1 MKNFSII
8 SAIDEN
14 RGIGINNQL
23 PWQLKADLKHF
34 SEITVGQKNNAV
46 IMGLNT
52 WKSLPEKYRPLPDRL
67 NVVLSKE
74 SISDLP
80 ENVLNFQSLD
90 EALKTLEEKK
100 ISSKGGQA
108 SGLNEIFIIGGG
120 MLYASTINHPNCNK
134 LYLTEILKTFDCDTF
149 FPEIPSVFK
158 KTQVSDNQ
166 EENGIPFR
174 FAVFEKI
181 SNDIC

>member
-1 MKNFSII
+1 MQKFSII
-8 SAIDEN
+8 SAIDLA
-14 RGIGINNQL
+14 RGIGIHNQL

-34 SEITVGQKNNAV
+34 SALTIGNKNNAV

-74 SISDLP
+74 PVYDLP

-90 EALKTLEEKK
+90 DALKTLEEKK
-100 ISSKGGQA
+100 VD
-108 SGLNEIFIIGGG
+108 EIFIIGGG
-120 MLYASTINHPNCNK
+120 MLYASTITHPNCNK

-149 FPEIPSVFK
+149 FPEIPTVFK

>member
-8 SAIDEN
+8 SAIDLA

-23 PWQLKADLKHF
+23 PWNLKDDLKHF
-34 SEITVGQKNNAV
+34 STLTIGQKNNAV

-67 NVVLSKE
+67 NIVLSKE
-74 SISDLP
+74 PISDLP
-80 ENVLNFQSLD
+80 DNVFNFQSLD
-90 EALKTLEEKK
+90 EALKTLESKK
-100 ISSKGGQA
+100 V
-108 SGLNEIFIIGGG
+108 NEIFIIGGG
-120 MLYASTINHPNCNK
+120 MLYASTIGHQNCNK
-134 LYLTEILKTFDCDTF
+134 LYLTEILKTFNCDTF
-149 FPEIPSVFK
+149 FPEIPAVFK
-158 KTQVSDNQ
+158 KTQVSGSQ

-174 FAVFEKI
+174 FAVYEKI